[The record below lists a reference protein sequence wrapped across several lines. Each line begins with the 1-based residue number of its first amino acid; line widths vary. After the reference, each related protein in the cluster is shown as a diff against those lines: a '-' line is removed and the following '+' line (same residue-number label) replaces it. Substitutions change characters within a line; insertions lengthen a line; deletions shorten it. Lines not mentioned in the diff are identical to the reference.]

1 MALLPRLLS
10 TQMNE
15 STWIELYFFALTVVS
30 LVLPVGLYGYMMWK
44 RVISRPTVFCF
55 GVILIALSGVNLFL
69 LQRLSA
75 LAARS
80 PALWDN
86 KIFNSELSMAL
97 YLLPVVFAGIGV
109 NVISHILISHLGDAE
124 KRFDQAQANNETL

>member
-1 MALLPRLLS
+1 M
-10 TQMNE
+10 TE
-15 STWIELYFFALTVVS
+15 SAWIELYFFALTAVS
-30 LVLPVGLYGYMMWK
+30 LVLPISLYGYMMYK

-55 GVILIALSGVNLFL
+55 GVILIALSGANLFL

-86 KIFNSELSMAL
+86 KMFNSELSMAL

-124 KRFDQAQANNETL
+124 KLFDQARGDSEAL